1 MLAAGLRRMRSA
13 GLRLSDRPP
22 RGLHRRDWPRR
33 GAWSRRPRQC
43 PAKLLAMILL
53 GGASETYRGGM
64 GAFQEQRQVLIR
76 LAVLQ
81 IRTWHRERPAHPL
94 LRRDGNPE
102 RDP

>member
-1 MLAAGLRRMRSA
+1 
-13 GLRLSDRPP
+13 
-22 RGLHRRDWPRR
+22 
-33 GAWSRRPRQC
+33 
-43 PAKLLAMILL
+43 MILL